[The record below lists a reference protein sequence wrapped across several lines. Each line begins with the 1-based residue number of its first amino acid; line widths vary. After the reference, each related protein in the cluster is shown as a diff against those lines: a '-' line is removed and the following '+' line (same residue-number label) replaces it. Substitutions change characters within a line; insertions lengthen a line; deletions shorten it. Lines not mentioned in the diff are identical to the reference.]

1 MANAVT
7 DQGSV
12 GLLASRTVETM
23 RRLTGAEVAFAALL
37 DPAGASFSIGHLAG
51 ARTTRLAEIVGA
63 PGVGVGGLCIRL
75 RKPVQVSDYPS
86 ASTITHEFDAAV
98 GTEGLRA
105 VLAVP
110 FRVDGEL
117 RGAIYGAARRPG
129 RFGERAVS
137 AAVELANVPSAVEAP
152 GADLWDRVQQAHAE
166 LRAILATV
174 EDPGLRDR
182 LAAVSRRLSAP
193 AAEDR
198 PEVRLSPRE
207 IDVLAAAALGH
218 RNDAIADALGLSVL
232 TVKSYLKSAMAKL
245 DSHNRTEAV
254 RLARRMG
261 YLP

>member
-1 MANAVT
+1 MAQAVI
-7 DQGSV
+7 DPGSIPR
-12 GLLASRTVETM
+12 LASRTVERM

-37 DPAGASFSIGHLAG
+37 DPVGASFAIGHLSG
-51 ARTTRLAEIVGA
+51 TRTPRLAEIVGA
-63 PGVGVGGLCIRL
+63 PGVGVGGLCLRL
-75 RKPVQVSDYPS
+75 RRPVQVSDYPS

-110 FRVDGEL
+110 FLVDGEL

-129 RFGERAVS
+129 RFGERAVD
-137 AAVELANVPSAVEAP
+137 AAVELADVPAP
-152 GADLWDRVQQAHAE
+152 REGPDLRDRVQQAHAD

-174 EDPGLRDR
+174 DDPALRERLTSVDR
-182 LAAVSRRLSAP
+182 LLCAP
-193 AAEDR
+193 SDGQG
-198 PEVRLSPRE
+198 PDVRLAPRE
-207 IDVLAAAALGH
+207 IDVLAAASLGH
-218 RNDAIADALGLSVL
+218 RNDAIADSLGLSVL

>member
-1 MANAVT
+1 MAQAVT
-7 DQGSV
+7 DPGSV
-12 GLLASRTVETM
+12 ARLASRTVERM

-37 DPAGASFSIGHLAG
+37 DPVGVSFSIGHLAG
-51 ARTTRLAEIVGA
+51 ARTPRLAEIVGA
-63 PGVGVGGLCIRL
+63 PGVGVGGLCMRL
-75 RKPVQVSDYPS
+75 RRPVQVSDYAR

-110 FRVDGEL
+110 FLVDGVL

-137 AAVELANVPSAVEAP
+137 AAVELADAAEPREAD
-152 GADLWDRVQQAHAE
+152 GADLRDRVQQAHAD

-174 EDPGLRDR
+174 DDPTLRDR
-182 LAAVSRRLSAP
+182 LAAVDRRLCGP
-193 AAEDR
+193 ADGKL
-198 PEVRLSPRE
+198 PDVRLAPRE
-207 IDVLAAAALGH
+207 IDVLAAASLGD
-218 RNDAIADALGLSVL
+218 RTDAIAESLGLSVL

>member
-1 MANAVT
+1 MPHALTGPGA
-7 DQGSV
+7 DAR
-12 GLLASRTVETM
+12 LARRIVDRM
-23 RRLTGAEVAFAALL
+23 RPLTGADVAFAALL

-51 ARTTRLAEIVGA
+51 ARTPRLAEIVSR

-75 RKPVQVSDYPS
+75 REPVQVSDYPS
-86 ASTITHEFDAAV
+86 AATITHEFDAAV

-110 FRVDGEL
+110 FRVGGQL
-117 RGAIYGAARRPG
+117 RGAIYGATRRPG

-137 AAVELANVPSAVEAP
+137 AAVDLADVPPPP
-152 GADLWDRVQQAHAE
+152 GSDGPDLRDRVQQAHAE

-174 EDPGLRDR
+174 DDPTLRRR
-182 LAAVSRRLSAP
+182 LVAVSRRLCGP
-193 AAEDR
+193 ADGEGPVVA
-198 PEVRLSPRE
+198 LSPRE
-207 IDVLAAAALGH
+207 IDVLAAASLGS
-218 RNDAIADALGLSVL
+218 RNDEIAEALGLSAL

-261 YLP
+261 HLP